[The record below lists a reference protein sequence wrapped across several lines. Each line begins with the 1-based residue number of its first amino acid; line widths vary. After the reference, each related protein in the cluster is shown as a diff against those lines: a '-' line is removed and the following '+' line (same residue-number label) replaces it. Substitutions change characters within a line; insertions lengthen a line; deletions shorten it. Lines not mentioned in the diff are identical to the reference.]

1 MAEPVTNGARI
12 AAGAFINRVKKS
24 NTQATSAIA
33 RIHPSSQHMFEGDH
47 NQLSKVLE
55 MCMDLFATAERPF
68 YERTPKGVLEEPATT
83 MVAMARVVEP
93 ARSTIR
99 IKSKEPAGGQELVLR
114 GKGSQGRK

>member
-1 MAEPVTNGARI
+1 
-12 AAGAFINRVKKS
+12 
-24 NTQATSAIA
+24 
-33 RIHPSSQHMFEGDH
+33 MFEGDH
-47 NQLSKVLE
+47 NQLSEVLE

-99 IKSKEPAGGQELVLR
+99 IKSKEPAGQELVLR